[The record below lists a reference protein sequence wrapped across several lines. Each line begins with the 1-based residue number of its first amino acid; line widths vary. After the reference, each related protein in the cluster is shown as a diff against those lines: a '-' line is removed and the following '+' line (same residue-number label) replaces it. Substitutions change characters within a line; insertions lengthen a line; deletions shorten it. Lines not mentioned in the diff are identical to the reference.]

1 MFLSTLWDEDFE
13 LYLILCARCIL
24 ELETCRHERDSLFLK
39 GKQFLIYY
47 NQQYNSF
54 FLSAI
59 VLTKGQEEEIID
71 LLTWENSWNLS
82 TQTVLAW

>member
-1 MFLSTLWDEDFE
+1 M
-13 LYLILCARCIL
+13 CARYIL
-24 ELETCRHERDSLFLK
+24 ELQTCRRERDNLFLK

-59 VLTKGQEEEIID
+59 VLTKGQEEEII
-71 LLTWENSWNLS
+71 ESANMRK
-82 TQTVLAW
+82 